1 VEKEVLELVG
11 DIHGLLGVEEYR
23 DGLARAL
30 HRIVPARYVAVID
43 VDTAGSATLGVA
55 VPEVP
60 DAIGRAF
67 SEHSA
72 DEPLI
77 RLFRTTGDGR
87 ARRLTEV
94 ISARSL
100 HALELYRRAYRPLG
114 VEYALAVTLRHSLD
128 GLLVVALMRSDRDFT
143 VWERDLLGRARP
155 FLIQGYRNAVEHT
168 RVAGEP
174 RGGREERDFLVGALV
189 AEGLTVRESQ
199 VLALVAVGRSNRE
212 IAELLGVS
220 QRTVHKHLERC
231 FRKLDVRTRVQAA
244 GKVWALARPQLL
256 EGQLAVAA

>member
-1 VEKEVLELVG
+1 VEKQVLELVG

-23 DGLARAL
+23 EGLARAL
-30 HRIVPARYVAVID
+30 RRIVEARYVALID
-43 VDTAGSATLGVA
+43 VDSAGNATLGVA
-55 VPEVP
+55 VPDVP
-60 DAIGRAF
+60 DEIRRAF
-67 SEHSA
+67 AEHSA
-72 DEPLI
+72 MEPTI
-77 RLFRTTGDGR
+77 RFFRTTGDGR
-87 ARRLTEV
+87 ARRLSEV
-94 ISARSL
+94 ISAQSL
-100 HALELYRRAYRPLG
+100 HALEIYRQAYRPLG
-114 VEYALAVTLRHSLD
+114 VEYSMAITLRHAID

-155 FLIQGYRNAVEHT
+155 FLIQGYRNAIEHT

-174 RGGREERDFLVGALV
+174 RAEREERDFLVGALV

-199 VLALVAVGRSNRE
+199 VLALVAVGQSNRE

-256 EGQLAVAA
+256 EGRLPVAA